1 MRKTTVR
8 VFPLA
13 KLIFMLALLP
23 VTASAFQDYTHGY
36 LPLSEVET
44 ARRFP
49 LRHLGMLI
57 NRPPGYEPRD
67 GEKLIPERLSIGPS
81 GATVRHDGDENLI
94 ISGKDRNG
102 RDWQFFAGALASSY
116 GCRFYVADLDRNRI
130 RDAVF
135 VCPTGGNGLAPS
147 RHIFTLTFDAAGRP
161 VPFEADGYFDDRP
174 EGVFDLVDMD
184 GDGRAELIYMN
195 YDDGYWITNLYE
207 VSDARWHRIAGRHA
221 RRAYPLYTRFTFRPN
236 RRPVRPRRGRNPS
249 APDLSNSAPKRRGRL
264 LSYRWADIS
273 HSEDLAL
280 IVSDGRG
287 GEVTCSPVAWYGSFG
302 FVVDSGGGRTI
313 FSAYG
318 NEERTKSLL
327 DEIAGKKID
336 VAFYG
341 QRVGGKCSPEWA
353 WVTR

>member
-1 MRKTTVR
+1 MRNTTVR

-13 KLIFMLALLP
+13 NLIFMLALFAG
-23 VTASAFQDYTHGY
+23 TGSAFQDVNQEY
-36 LPLSEVET
+36 LPLSKAET

-57 NRPPGYEPRD
+57 NRPPGYQPSGD
-67 GEKLIPERLSIGPS
+67 EKLIPERLNIGPS
-81 GATVRHDGDENLI
+81 GATVKHDGDENLI

-102 RDWQFFAGALASSY
+102 RDWQFLAGALASSY

-174 EGVFDLVDMD
+174 EGVFDLVDTD

-207 VSDARWHRIAGRHA
+207 VSGARWQRIVGRHG
-221 RRAYPLYTRFTFRPN
+221 RRAYPLYTRFTNRPN
-236 RRPVRPRRGRNPS
+236 RRPATPRRGRNPS
-249 APDLSNSAPKRRGRL
+249 APDLSNSTPKRRGFLR
-264 LSYRWADIS
+264 SYQWADIAQ
-273 HSEDLAL
+273 SEDIAL
-280 IVSDGRG
+280 TVSDGRG
-287 GEVTCSPVAWYGSFG
+287 GEVVCSPVAWYGSFG
-302 FVVDSGGGRTI
+302 FVVDSDSGRMI

-327 DEIAGKKID
+327 DEIAGKKIE
-336 VAFYG
+336 VSLYG
-341 QRVGGKCSPEWA
+341 QRVGGKCSPEWV
-353 WVTR
+353 WVVR